1 MKDLYKKIMFVQNVL
16 EIFTDYSNNL
26 DKYFEKDENKEN
38 HKDLYNYYIQLRDEL
53 DELRK
58 RKI

>member
-26 DKYFEKDENKEN
+26 DKYFETDENKEN